1 MKKVIWLTAITA
13 AGLLHAQIKFEKGYF
28 VNNSGQR
35 TEALIKN
42 LDWKNNPTEFEFKT
56 DESSSEIKKETIK
69 NIQEFGIDNEQ
80 RYIRKTVMIDGSS
93 KQLNNLSNERKPEFT
108 EETVFLKYVVEGKA
122 DLLYYENGN
131 LEKFF
136 ISTNDFDV
144 KQLIY
149 KPYYINASAVAYN
162 EDYKKQILDNLN
174 CGVDLTDVNNLKYKS
189 SDLVKVFLKY
199 NECSNSTVI
208 NYNQNYEKRDLFN
221 LTIRPGI
228 NLSSFEI
235 SNSSFATS
243 ESNKFDNKIAFRI
256 GLEAELILPFNKNK
270 WAVFAEPTYQYY
282 KAEKD
287 FVVYQGQASE
297 NIRTRSIDYKSI
309 EIPIGIRY
317 YLFLNDKSKIF
328 INAAYNVD
336 FEMNSNIYYDFQSL
350 KIASASNFAFGAGYK
365 YNDKFVVEFRT
376 STKRD
381 LLQNNTVLNTGY
393 RTSSIIL
400 GYTLF

>member
-136 ISTNDFDV
+136 ISTNDSDV

-199 NECSNSTVI
+199 NECSNSAVI

>member
-136 ISTNDFDV
+136 ISTNDSDV

-381 LLQNNTVLNTGY
+381 LLQNNTALNTGY

>member
-28 VNNSGQR
+28 VNNSGQKS
-35 TEALIKN
+35 EALIKN

-136 ISTNDFDV
+136 ISTNDSDV

-221 LTIRPGI
+221 LTIRPGV

-243 ESNKFDNKIAFRI
+243 ESNKFDTKVAFRI

-381 LLQNNTVLNTGY
+381 LLQNNTALNTGY

>member
-1 MKKVIWLTAITA
+1 MNKVILL
-13 AGLLHAQIKFEKGYF
+13 AGLALTGILQAQIQFEKGYF
-28 VNNSGQR
+28 VDNSGKKN
-35 TEALIKN
+35 EVLIKN
-42 LDWKNNPTEFEFKT
+42 VDWENSPTEFEFKT
-56 DESSSEIKKETIK
+56 DGSSEIKKESIK

-80 RYIRKTVMIDGSS
+80 KYVRKTVLIDSSS
-93 KQLNNLSNERKPEFT
+93 KQLNNLSYERKPEFK
-108 EETVFLKYVVEGKA
+108 EETVFLKYVVDGKA
-122 DLLYYENGN
+122 DLLYYENGDI
-131 LEKFF
+131 EKFF
-136 ISTNDFDV
+136 FSTNDSEIQ
-144 KQLIY
+144 QLIY
-149 KPYYINASAVAYN
+149 KPYYIDASSVAYN
-162 EDYKKQILDNLN
+162 EDYKKQLIDNLN
-174 CGVDLTDVNNLKYKS
+174 CGVNLTDVNNLKYKS
-189 SDLVKVFLKY
+189 NDLVKVFLKY
-199 NECSNSTVI
+199 NECSNSSAI
-208 NYNQNYEKRDLFN
+208 NYNENYEERDLFN
-221 LTIRPGI
+221 LTVRPGV

-243 ESNKFDNKIAFRI
+243 ESNKFDNKVTFRI

-270 WAVFAEPTYQYY
+270 WAVFVEPTYQYY

-309 EIPIGIRY
+309 EIPVGIRY
-317 YLFLNDKSKIF
+317 YLFLNAKSKIF
-328 INAAYNVD
+328 INAAYNID
-336 FEMNSNIYYDFQSL
+336 FEMNSSIYYDYQSYNTS
-350 KIASASNFAFGAGYK
+350 SASNFSFGAGYK

>member
-80 RYIRKTVMIDGSS
+80 RYIRKAVMIDGSS

-136 ISTNDFDV
+136 ISTNDSDV

>member
-136 ISTNDFDV
+136 ISTNDSDV

-189 SDLVKVFLKY
+189 NDLVKVFLKY

>member
-136 ISTNDFDV
+136 ISTNDSDV

-162 EDYKKQILDNLN
+162 EDYKKQIVDNLN

-199 NECSNSTVI
+199 NECSNSAVI

>member
-1 MKKVIWLTAITA
+1 MKKVIWITAITA

-28 VNNSGQR
+28 IDNSGKR
-35 TEALIKN
+35 TDAFIKN

-80 RYIRKTVMIDGSS
+80 RYTRKTVMIDGSS
-93 KQLNNLSNERKPEFT
+93 KQLNSLSNERKPEFT

-122 DLLYYENGN
+122 DLLYYENGD

-136 ISTNDFDV
+136 ISTNDSDV

-149 KPYYINASAVAYN
+149 KPYYINASSVAYN

-199 NECSNSTVI
+199 NQCSNSTAI

-221 LTIRPGI
+221 LTVRPGI

-235 SNSSFATS
+235 SNSSFVTS
-243 ESNKFDNKIAFRI
+243 ESNKFDNKVTFRI

-270 WAVFAEPTYQYY
+270 WAIFAEPTYQYY

-317 YLFLNDKSKIF
+317 YLFLSDKSKLF

-336 FEMNSNIYYDFQSL
+336 FEMNSNIYYDFQFL
-350 KIASASNFAFGAGYK
+350 KTSSASNFSFGAGYK

-381 LLQNNTVLNTGY
+381 LLQNNTIINTGY
-393 RTSSIIL
+393 RTSSLIL

>member
-136 ISTNDFDV
+136 ISTNDSDV

>member
-199 NECSNSTVI
+199 NECSNSAVI

>member
-1 MKKVIWLTAITA
+1 MKKVIWITAITA

-28 VNNSGQR
+28 IDNSGKR
-35 TEALIKN
+35 TDAFIKN

-80 RYIRKTVMIDGSS
+80 RYTRKTVMIDGSS

-122 DLLYYENGN
+122 DLLYYENGD

-136 ISTNDFDV
+136 ISTNDSDV

-149 KPYYINASAVAYN
+149 KPYYINASSVAYN

-199 NECSNSTVI
+199 NQCSNSTAI

-221 LTIRPGI
+221 LTVRPGI

-235 SNSSFATS
+235 SNSSFVTS
-243 ESNKFDNKIAFRI
+243 ESNKFDNKVTFRI

-270 WAVFAEPTYQYY
+270 WAIFAEPTYQYY

-317 YLFLNDKSKIF
+317 YLFLNDKSKLF

-350 KIASASNFAFGAGYK
+350 KTSSASNFSFGAGYK

-381 LLQNNTVLNTGY
+381 LLQNNTIINTGY
-393 RTSSIIL
+393 RTSSLIL

>member
-1 MKKVIWLTAITA
+1 MKKVIWITAITA

-28 VNNSGQR
+28 IDNSGKR
-35 TEALIKN
+35 TDAFIKN

-80 RYIRKTVMIDGSS
+80 RYTRKTVMIDGSS

-122 DLLYYENGN
+122 DLLYYENGD

-136 ISTNDFDV
+136 ISTNGSDV

-149 KPYYINASAVAYN
+149 KPYYINASSVAYN

-189 SDLVKVFLKY
+189 SDLVKVFMKY
-199 NECSNSTVI
+199 NQCSNSTAI

-221 LTIRPGI
+221 LTVRPGI

-235 SNSSFATS
+235 SNSSFVTS
-243 ESNKFDNKIAFRI
+243 ESNKFDNKVTFRI

-270 WAVFAEPTYQYY
+270 WAIFAEPTYQYY

-317 YLFLNDKSKIF
+317 YLFLNDKSKLF

-350 KIASASNFAFGAGYK
+350 KTSSASNFSFGAGYK

-381 LLQNNTVLNTGY
+381 LLQNNTIINTGY
-393 RTSSIIL
+393 RTSSLIL

>member
-1 MKKVIWLTAITA
+1 MKKVIWITAITA

-28 VNNSGQR
+28 IDNSGKR
-35 TEALIKN
+35 TDAFIKN

-80 RYIRKTVMIDGSS
+80 RYTRKTVMIDGSS

-122 DLLYYENGN
+122 DLLYYENGD

-136 ISTNDFDV
+136 ISTNDSDV

-149 KPYYINASAVAYN
+149 KPYYINASSVAYN

-199 NECSNSTVI
+199 NQCSNSTAI

-221 LTIRPGI
+221 LTVRPGI

-235 SNSSFATS
+235 SNSSFVTS
-243 ESNKFDNKIAFRI
+243 ESNKFDNKVTFRI

-270 WAVFAEPTYQYY
+270 WAIFAEPTYQYY

-317 YLFLNDKSKIF
+317 YLFLSDKSKLF

-350 KIASASNFAFGAGYK
+350 KTSSASNFSFGAGYK

-381 LLQNNTVLNTGY
+381 LLQNNTIINTGY
-393 RTSSIIL
+393 RTSSLIL